1 VSYIWQRWLADEFRA
16 AGLTVIEVAG
26 WQNRGRPATT
36 GAFHPDQGITNHH
49 TGTTTSA
56 ANPGPTLRLLIEGR
70 SDLPG
75 PLCQWTVR
83 YDGVVVVV
91 AAGRANHA
99 GRVGK
104 PGQPG
109 MPLGADGNSLALGD
123 EVDTNG
129 TQTLPEAQRRSIAI
143 TNAVAL
149 RHYNNPTS
157 RVHRHADIS
166 GTGKWDIGNATTQ
179 QLRDEAAGATTKPKD
194 WFDMATEADLK
205 RIVNAAV
212 AAAVP
217 DIAKAVMTARVANRN
232 PGSDTQTDWTLHR
245 MLTHLETQ
253 QDANSQA
260 LARLEAGLKAAVAEG
275 KSAGA

>member
-1 VSYIWQRWLADEFRA
+1 MAYIWQRWLADEFRA

-26 WQNRGRPATT
+26 WKDRGRPATT
-36 GAFHPDQGITNHH
+36 GAFTPDQGITNHH

-56 ANPGPTLRLLIEGR
+56 ANPGPTLRTLIEGR

-75 PLCQWTVR
+75 PLCHWTVR
-83 YDGVVVVV
+83 YDGVVIVV

-149 RHYNNPTS
+149 RHYNNPVS

-179 QLRDEAAGATTKPKD
+179 QLRDEAAGAPTKPEPVKD
-194 WFDMATEADLK
+194 WFDMATQKDLQD
-205 RIVNAAV
+205 AV
-212 AAAVP
+212 AAALKAAIP
-217 DIAKAVMTARVANRN
+217 DIAKAVLAYPIENRDPSGAVSTTSVA
-232 PGSDTQTDWTLHR
+232 GIVS
-245 MLTHLETQ
+245 HLEVQ
-253 QDANSQA
+253 QDRMSKVLN
-260 LARLEAGLKAAVAEG
+260 RVEATAVGKAA
-275 KSAGA
+275 GA

>member
-1 VSYIWQRWLADEFRA
+1 VAYIWQRWLADEFRA

-26 WQNRGRPATT
+26 WKDRGRPATT
-36 GAFHPDQGITNHH
+36 GAFHPDQGVTNHH

-56 ANPGPTLRLLIEGR
+56 SNPGPTLRLLVEGR

-75 PLCQWTVR
+75 PLCHWSVR
-83 YDGVVVVV
+83 YDGVVIVI

-149 RHYNNPTS
+149 KHHNNTVT

-194 WFDMATEADLK
+194 WFDMATQDDLSK
-205 RIVNAAV
+205 AVSAGIRAAI
-212 AAAVP
+212 P
-217 DIAKAVMTARVANRN
+217 DIAKAVMASPLENRN
-232 PGSDTQTDWTLHR
+232 PGGTQSVTSLGAIV
-245 MLTHLETQ
+245 THLENQ
-253 QDANSQA
+253 QDATTQM
-260 LARLEAGLKAAVAEG
+260 LARVAAAVKAAVEQG
-275 KSAGA
+275 K